1 MGVYQALLLA
11 GLLLA
16 RPARALRAD
25 APGPGWTE
33 VQRTPSLV
41 VFYREDLKHGTR
53 EVVAVTEVDL
63 PPVTVF
69 TATEDVAHWPEF
81 MPFLKEVR
89 VVEHSRATHVSVYER
104 FALPGMSE
112 RDGTWQIDRR
122 VANPASGGVFQSEW
136 HAVPTHEALKPGVVR
151 LRLHSGSWTLE
162 PLANSER
169 TRLTYR
175 LQTDLAGTESRQA
188 IKEAL
193 IRSAPEVIR
202 AVRARAD
209 WLVARAKGEL
219 HGE

>member
-112 RDGTWQIDRR
+112 R
-122 VANPASGGVFQSEW
+122 VFQSEW